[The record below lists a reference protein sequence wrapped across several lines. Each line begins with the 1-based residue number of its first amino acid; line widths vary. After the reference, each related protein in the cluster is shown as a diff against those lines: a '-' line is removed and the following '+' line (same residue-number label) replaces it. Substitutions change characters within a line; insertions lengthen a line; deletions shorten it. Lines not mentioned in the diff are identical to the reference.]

1 MDRVIRQSVFAL
13 VGRPP
18 PLLSYWWA
26 RSINY
31 STAPRGNQTY
41 VFPAAGKT
49 QKERKK
55 KEMYIYILYICY
67 TARACS
73 RTRDTPCLPLPTA
86 ASRADLYHFIW
97 AIRSGTG
104 PFIPRR
110 CWGSPALHF
119 FLFLF
124 GDRGQ
129 IEWQD
134 TLWNRKRI
142 LYKGDEHLLVE
153 WPKDLHINRGG

>member
-73 RTRDTPCLPLPTA
+73 RSRDTPCLPPPTA

-119 FLFLF
+119 FFFFLVIADKSNGKTLCGTEKEYNIKVMSIF
-124 GDRGQ
+124 WLNGQ
-129 IEWQD
+129 KTFI
-134 TLWNRKRI
+134 
-142 LYKGDEHLLVE
+142 
-153 WPKDLHINRGG
+153 